1 MRKAQ
6 GGITEGAYA
15 AFPVMPQ
22 DAGISKMPGYKAYDE
37 GNAAGIWIRD
47 YKGQPYV
54 GQVRCNNVTW

>member
-1 MRKAQ
+1 MTHHDKPHGVQ
-6 GGITEGAYA
+6 QDVLTSCGAFHA
-15 AFPVMPQ
+15 MPQ

-54 GQVRCNNVTW
+54 GQVR